1 MLELDLND
9 TLEEQLRHMLVDKN
23 NECNGLKAQ
32 IKILENSVAEEAQA
46 KYKAYERIADLTNTI
61 TNLKKHQESN
71 R

>member
-1 MLELDLND
+1 
-9 TLEEQLRHMLVDKN
+9 MLVDKN